1 MDLVRLEEFE
11 AVAKYGSIKKAAQ
24 SLGISSATLSAR
36 LIRFEEQIG
45 ATLFVRANG
54 SFRLTPA
61 GEQLRPYST
70 ELLSSFKKIH
80 KEMLSAEDHD
90 YHQLRIAVCGSE
102 LPLYLGPF
110 LDKLNLNSPD
120 IRLEILDDSRYS
132 IQDGLLSGDIDIYFA
147 PVMQDFRPQRL
158 VHTQIS
164 TSNPHVILPQTHPL
178 SGRIMISMRE
188 LDGETFL
195 LYPRT
200 QEPTIREFQIRNLED
215 SGIHYQ
221 TYDSE
226 TPSQFYML
234 LVPVGK
240 GIVLHPSHLMGL
252 PPYSVSIPVTD
263 LPHHASISYFFSKTT
278 SNPDV
283 RAFCRDFTAFAKELS
298 AHEHKQTL

>member
-1 MDLVRLEEFE
+1 MDLARLEEFE
-11 AVAKYGSIKKAAQ
+11 AVAKYGTIKKAAQ
-24 SLGISSATLSAR
+24 FLGISSATLSAR
-36 LIRFEEQIG
+36 LIRFEEHIG
-45 ATLFVRANG
+45 TALFVRANG
-54 SFRLTPA
+54 SMHLTPA

-80 KEMLSAEDHD
+80 KEMLSAEEHD

-110 LDKLNLNSPD
+110 LDKLNLNNPD
-120 IRLEILDDSRYS
+120 IHLEILDDSRCS
-132 IQDGLLSGDIDIYFA
+132 MSDGLLSGEIDIYFA
-147 PVMQDFRPQRL
+147 PVMQDFRSPRL

-164 TSNPHVILPQTHPL
+164 AANPHVILPQAHPL
-178 SGRIMISMRE
+178 SGRTMISVRE

-195 LYPRT
+195 LYPQT
-200 QEPTIREFQIRNLED
+200 QEPVIREFQIRNLED
-215 SGIHYQ
+215 SGIRYQ
-221 TYDSE
+221 THDSG

-240 GIVLHPSHLMGL
+240 GIALHPSHLMGL

-283 RAFCRDFTAFAKELS
+283 RAFCRDFTAFAKELN